1 MQEKNSKKL
10 EILGICELTDK
21 NGGSCDEEVGLK
33 RHSRQTMTSEFLVKL
48 GLCQSMVL
56 VR

>member
-1 MQEKNSKKL
+1 MQEENSQKL
-10 EILGICELTDK
+10 EIPGICELTDK
-21 NGGSCDEEVGLK
+21 NGGSCNEEVGLK
-33 RHSRQTMTSEFLVKL
+33 RHNRQTMTSEFLLKL